1 MRITVTSQQEHIDLL
16 QRMAAK
22 GYTRPYYVELSNPE
36 DQRTLDQNAC
46 MWAAL
51 SEVSR
56 AVEWHGQKLTPDA
69 WKDVISASIDGQR
82 AVPGIDG
89 GIVFLGK
96 RTSKMSKQQ
105 LSDMLEAI
113 FAFGTSYGVQFKTK
127 EYNND

>member
-1 MRITVTSQQEHIDLL
+1 MRITVNSAQEHMDLL
-16 QRMAAK
+16 QRMASK
-22 GYTRPYYVELSNPE
+22 GYTRPYYIELSKPD
-36 DQRTLDQNAC
+36 DQRTLDQNNL

-51 SEVSR
+51 TEVSR
-56 AVEWHGQKLTPDA
+56 AVEWHGERLPPEA
-69 WKDVISASIDGQR
+69 WKDVISASLDGQR

-96 RTSKMSKQQ
+96 RTSKMSKKQ

-127 EYNND
+127 EYDE